1 MFRVLGFFA
10 TLGTWLLDR
19 FLPSKDREHGR
30 TEAQK
35 EGLDANVDDLK
46 KADAAVRRV
55 RRDAAYRE
63 RLRQRAS
70 KARGGS

>member
-10 TLGTWLLDR
+10 TIGTWLLDR
-19 FLPSKDREHGR
+19 FLPSKDRELGR
-30 TEAQK
+30 AEAER
-35 EGLDANVDDLK
+35 EGLKANVDQVK

-55 RRDAAYRE
+55 RRDGGYRE
-63 RLRQRAS
+63 RLRERAR